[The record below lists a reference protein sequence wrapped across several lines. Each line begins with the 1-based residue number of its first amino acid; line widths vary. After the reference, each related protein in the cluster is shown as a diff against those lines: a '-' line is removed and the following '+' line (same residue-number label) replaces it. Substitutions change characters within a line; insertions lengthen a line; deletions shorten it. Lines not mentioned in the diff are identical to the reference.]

1 MYLNHLNKPVK
12 YKKKELSIFE
22 FVNKKLTTMPIIKFG
37 YRFFVVTLVVL
48 SSITLGNSINKG
60 NPIINFNIQKALTPY
75 NVSWDSLGFYSAQ
88 SMPLGNG
95 DIALNVWT
103 EQNGDVLF
111 YISKSDAWNEAGNL
125 VKVGRVR
132 VSLSPN
138 PFFNG
143 APFQQVLHL
152 KDSKIEICGGKGT
165 QKTTLTIWVDA
176 NHPVI
181 HVQVSSPKNIGMK
194 VKLDP
199 WRTEAANVPGGLV
212 SADVVVP
219 SDKNEIVWYHRNDKT
234 KNPNL
239 LNRTFGAMMEGKE
252 LIKGDKNS
260 LQTRIPGKEIS
271 FSIYPYTAITETTE
285 GWITQMNRIV
295 EKNRSLDLKKTFVEH
310 TIWWEN
316 FWQRSWIFIQGDSAA
331 EDVTRGY
338 VLQRFKTA
346 CVGRGAFTMK
356 FNGSLFTMDNPAEG
370 KGKDKTTGKD
380 IIEPVNADFR
390 AWGGQ
395 YWFQNTRPMYW
406 PRLAA
411 GDFDM
416 MLPLFK
422 MYHDMLPGNIAQVK
436 EYYGHSG
443 TYFAETAPFY
453 GGLPNIKP
461 ESKGSY
467 TFRYFTPVLELSAMM
482 LDYYA
487 YAGDR
492 KFVAETLLP
501 IANSGLTFF
510 EEHFPRDEQGK
521 LLLSPDNSIEMY
533 WDVRNPLPD
542 IAGLHYVLDR
552 LLALPADVVDMK
564 TRINWQKFKKILP
577 EIPIGIKNGKRVL
590 LPYVDANGSTTHN
603 SENPELYAIYPFR
616 IYGLGKPDLQLAL
629 ETFNERLIKRT
640 GCWHQDVIDAPML
653 GLTALA
659 KTDVTYNLTRQDKRL
674 RFPAFWERGHDY
686 MPDEDN
692 GGNGEL
698 GLQKMLMQ
706 CDGSRIL
713 LLPAWPKEWT
723 ADFKLN
729 APFNTT
735 VEGVVKNGQILDLK
749 VTPEIRRKDVII
761 YNINNPR

>member
-1 MYLNHLNKPVK
+1 M
-12 YKKKELSIFE
+12 S
-22 FVNKKLTTMPIIKFG
+22 KKLVYSALLIFILFQSNISFG
-37 YRFFVVTLVVL
+37 NTFKV
-48 SSITLGNSINKG
+48 GKG
-60 NPIINFNIQKALTPY
+60 SFDKKLKHSLATY
-75 NVSWDSLGFYSAQ
+75 DVSWDSLGFYSAQ

-111 YISKSDAWNEAGNL
+111 YISKSDAWSEAGNL
-125 VKVGRVR
+125 VKLGRVR
-132 VSLSPN
+132 VSLTPN
-138 PFFNG
+138 PFINS
-143 APFQQVLHL
+143 APFQQVLYL
-152 KDSKIEICGGKGT
+152 KDSKIQISGGTGL

-176 NHPVI
+176 NHPVVR
-181 HVQVSSPKNIGMK
+181 VQVSSPKTIGLK

-199 WRTEAANVPGGLV
+199 WRTKAENVPGGLV

-219 SDKNEIVWYHRNDKT
+219 SSKNEIVWYHRNDKT
-234 KNPNL
+234 KNLNL
-239 LNRTFGAMMEGKE
+239 LNRTFGATLSGKN
-252 LIKGDKNS
+252 LIKGEGNS
-260 LQTRIPGKEIS
+260 LQSAIPGKDFN
-271 FSIYPYTAITETTE
+271 FSVYPYAATTVSTEE
-285 GWITQMNRIV
+285 WLAQLSQIV
-295 EKNRSLDLKKTFVEH
+295 KSNSSLDLKKTFDEH
-310 TIWWEN
+310 AQWWLQ
-316 FWQRSWIFIQGDSAA
+316 FWNRSWIFINGDTSATG
-331 EDVTRGY
+331 VTRGY
-338 VLQRFKTA
+338 ILQRFKTA
-346 CVGRGAFTMK
+346 CVGRGVFAMK
-356 FNGSLFTMDNPAEG
+356 FNGSLFTMDNPDEG

-422 MYHDMLPGNIAQVK
+422 MFSDMLPANSAQVK
-436 EYYGHSG
+436 EYYGHNG

-453 GGLPNIKP
+453 GGLPNIKS

-467 TFRYFTPVLELSAMM
+467 TFRYFTPILELSAMM

-487 YAGDR
+487 YTGDR
-492 KFVAETLLP
+492 KFLKETLLP
-501 IANSGLTFF
+501 IASSGLTFF
-510 EEHFPRDEQGK
+510 EEHFPRDEKGK
-521 LLLSPDNSIEMY
+521 LLLFPDNSIEMY

-552 LLALPADVVDMK
+552 LLELPEDLVDLK
-564 TRINWQKFKKILP
+564 TRNNWTNFNKILP
-577 EIPIGIKNGKRVL
+577 DMPIGIKNGKRVL
-590 LPYVDANGSTTHN
+590 LPYADANGSTTHN

-616 IYGLGKPDLQLAL
+616 IYGLGKPDLQLVL

-653 GLTALA
+653 GLTDLA

-674 RFPAFWERGHDY
+674 RFPAFWDRGHDY

-706 CDGSRIL
+706 CDGGRIL
-713 LLPAWPKEWT
+713 LLPAWPKEWI
-723 ADFKLN
+723 ANFKLN
-729 APFNTT
+729 APYNTT
-735 VEGVVKNGQILDLK
+735 VEGDVKDGKIFNLK
-749 VTPEIRRKDVII
+749 VTPESRRKDIVIF
-761 YNINNPR
+761 NNKNLPM

>member
-1 MYLNHLNKPVK
+1 M
-12 YKKKELSIFE
+12 S
-22 FVNKKLTTMPIIKFG
+22 KKLVYRVLLIFIFFHSCISFG
-37 YRFFVVTLVVL
+37 NTFKVGKGSLDKQLQRAL
-48 SSITLGNSINKG
+48 ST
-60 NPIINFNIQKALTPY
+60 Y
-75 NVSWDSLGFYSAQ
+75 DVSWDSLGFYSAQ

-125 VKVGRVR
+125 VKLGRVR
-132 VSLSPN
+132 VSLTPN

-152 KDSKIEICGGKGT
+152 KDSKIEISGGEGP
-165 QKTTLTIWVDA
+165 QKTKLTIWVDA

-181 HVQVSSPKNIGMK
+181 RVQVSSPTAIGVK

-199 WRTEAANVPGGLV
+199 WRQEAKNAPGGLV
-212 SADVVVP
+212 SADVVIP
-219 SDKNEIVWYHRNDKT
+219 STKNEIVWYHRNDKT

-239 LNRTFGAMMEGKE
+239 MNRTFGALIEGKG
-252 LIKGDKNS
+252 LIKGEGNS
-260 LQTRIPGKEIS
+260 LQPLLPGKDFS
-271 FSIYPYTAITETTE
+271 FSIFSYTAITQTP
-285 GWITQMNRIV
+285 GNWMTQLNRVV
-295 EKNRSLDLKKTFVEH
+295 EKNSSLDWNKTFAEH
-310 TIWWEN
+310 TQWWDN

-331 EDVTRGY
+331 GDVTRGY

-346 CVGRGAFTMK
+346 CVGRGAFAMK
-356 FNGSLFTMDNPAEG
+356 FNGSLFTMDNPTEG
-370 KGKDKTTGKD
+370 KGKDKVTGKD
-380 IIEPVNADFR
+380 ITEPVDADFR

-422 MYHDMLPGNIAQVK
+422 MYHDMLTANTVQVM
-436 EYYGHSG
+436 EYYGHKG
-443 TYFAETAPFY
+443 AYFAETAPFY

-461 ESKGSY
+461 DSKGSY
-467 TFRYFTPVLELSAMM
+467 TFRYFTPILELSAMM

-487 YAGDR
+487 YTGDE
-492 KFVAETLLP
+492 KFVKQTLLP
-501 IANSGLTFF
+501 IASSGLTFF
-510 EEHFPRDEQGK
+510 EEHFPHDQQGK

-533 WDVRNPLPD
+533 WDVCNPLPD

-552 LLALPADVVDMK
+552 LLELPVDLVDMK
-564 TRINWQKFKKILP
+564 TRNNWQKFKKLLP
-577 EIPIGIKNGKRVL
+577 EIPTGFKNGKRVI
-590 LPYVDANGSTTHN
+590 LPYVDANGSTAHN
-603 SENPELYAIYPFR
+603 TENPELYAIYPFR
-616 IYGLGKPDLQLAL
+616 IYGLGKADFQLAL

-653 GLTALA
+653 GLTDLA
-659 KTDVTYNLTRQDKRL
+659 KTDVTLNLTRQDKRL
-674 RFPAFWERGHDY
+674 RFPAFWDRGHDY

-713 LLPAWPKEWT
+713 LLPAWPKEWSVN
-723 ADFKLN
+723 FKLN
-729 APFNTT
+729 APYNTT
-735 VEGVVKNGQILDLK
+735 VEGIVKNGKILKIK
-749 VTPEIRRKDVII
+749 VTPESRRKDIVIF
-761 YNINNPR
+761 NNKAAM